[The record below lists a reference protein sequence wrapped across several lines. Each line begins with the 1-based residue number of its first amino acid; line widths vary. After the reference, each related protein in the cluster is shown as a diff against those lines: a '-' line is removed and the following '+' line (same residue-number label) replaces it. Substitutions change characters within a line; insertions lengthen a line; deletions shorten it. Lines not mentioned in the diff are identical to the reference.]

1 VASTGGGAPAATPA
15 ERPETAATIGTER
28 LLVQL
33 SAARYGRRVDQ
44 ATRIA
49 SVLRRAREE
58 RGLSLEDAAADA
70 GIPLRYA
77 RLLEGEAGGASVGI
91 SDELYLIPFF
101 RRYARFLGM
110 NPEDMVSDLVGEVE
124 SVVPSAPPTRLSYRS
139 PLRGLWKP
147 FGLGV
152 LASIAVAL
160 ILRQGPERPV
170 FDDERWSDR
179 DAPRVEAS
187 PAAASLA
194 ALAPERRGEVVGAD
208 GTAATPS
215 PRASS
220 DSATLGAASGAV
232 AAGAAP
238 APAVAPSAV
247 VPARELRIT
256 AAEETWLS
264 LGIDEEPKK
273 NILLQPGETRTWTA
287 NGTFVLTLGNA
298 GGVTV
303 VLDGREL
310 PPLGRSGQVVRN
322 LRLPEGAPRPPSEG

>member
-1 VASTGGGAPAATPA
+1 V
-15 ERPETAATIGTER
+15 E
-28 LLVQL
+28 
-33 SAARYGRRVDQ
+33 Q

-77 RLLEGEAGGASVGI
+77 RLLEGEDAGSSVGI

-110 NPEDMVSDLVGEVE
+110 NPEDMVTDLVGEVE
-124 SVVPSAPPTRLSYRS
+124 SVGTSTPATRLSYRS
-139 PLRGLWKP
+139 PLRALWKP

-179 DAPRVEAS
+179 DAASIEAS
-187 PAAASLA
+187 PVATAVPRAPLAEAEKGPDVAVPDGGTVAAAASARLVENGT
-194 ALAPERRGEVVGAD
+194 APEAAP
-208 GTAATPS
+208 GT
-215 PRASS
+215 
-220 DSATLGAASGAV
+220 
-232 AAGAAP
+232 AP
-238 APAVAPSAV
+238 APRPAS
-247 VPARELRIT
+247 ARELRIT
-256 AAEETWLS
+256 AAQETWLS
-264 LGIDEEPKK
+264 LGIDGEPKK
-273 NILLQPGETRTWTA
+273 NILLQPGETRTWMA

-310 PPLGRSGQVVRN
+310 PPLGKSGQVVRN
-322 LRLPEGAPRPPSEG
+322 LRLPEGAPHPPSEG

>member
-1 VASTGGGAPAATPA
+1 V
-15 ERPETAATIGTER
+15 E
-28 LLVQL
+28 
-33 SAARYGRRVDQ
+33 Q

-77 RLLEGEAGGASVGI
+77 RLLEGEPGGSSVGI

-110 NPEDMVSDLVGEVE
+110 NPEDMLSDLVGEVE
-124 SVVPSAPPTRLSYRS
+124 SVGTYPPTTRLSYRS
-139 PLRGLWKP
+139 PLRALWKP

-160 ILRQGPERPV
+160 TLRQGPERPV

-179 DAPRVEAS
+179 DAVGVEAS
-187 PAAASLA
+187 PATTAAPR
-194 ALAPERRGEVVGAD
+194 ALLVEPETRTDVAVPD
-208 GTAATPS
+208 GTTAAGG
-215 PRASS
+215 ASARVL
-220 DSATLGAASGAV
+220 DQGAAQGPP
-232 AAGAAP
+232 P
-238 APAVAPSAV
+238 APQPAS
-247 VPARELRIT
+247 ARELRIT
-256 AAEETWLS
+256 AAEQTWLS
-264 LGIDEEPKK
+264 LGIDDEPKK

-287 NGTFVLTLGNA
+287 NGAFVLTLGNA

-310 PPLGRSGQVVRN
+310 PPLGKSGQVVRN